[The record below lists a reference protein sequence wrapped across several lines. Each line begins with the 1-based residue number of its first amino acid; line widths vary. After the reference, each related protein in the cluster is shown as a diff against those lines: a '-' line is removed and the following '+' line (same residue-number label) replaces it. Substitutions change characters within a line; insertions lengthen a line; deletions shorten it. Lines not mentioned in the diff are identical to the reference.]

1 MPICIPNDLPAADV
15 LQRENIFV
23 MRSTRAETQNI
34 RPLEIVLLNLM
45 PTKIATETQLARL
58 LGNTPIQVELELLAQ
73 AQLRC
78 RRTVTLLQD
87 LYSTAWQTQL
97 DHRPLALQR
106 FGPGS
111 IRPQAVRELLET
123 GESVRSVADS
133 RLAIGQV
140 SQNREGEQL
149 VLTAEAWLTVLYQDG
164 EDRLQCIHRTVP
176 VSCRLDCPEDCR
188 CLCTV
193 RRQGEVYAAPAAGG
207 VEVRFTLEFGCLPVQ
222 TLSVPAVCGGS
233 LGEARDADGEKR
245 PSVVLR
251 FAVRGEEI
259 WDIAKAYGDEA
270 RFIFYYAGHG
280 VPDESNGTAY
290 LLPVDGKSS
299 ILATGYSISK
309 LYDQLHALGSQ
320 NVTVVM
326 DACFSGSKRGEGM
339 LASARGVAIK
349 SKAEAPKGN
358 MLVISAAQGNETAY
372 PYREKRH
379 GLFTYFLLKK
389 LQETKGNTTFGELFD
404 YVRTQVAQ
412 KSIVVNEK
420 SQTPSV
426 NASSELTSTWKQ
438 SKLF

>member
-1 MPICIPNDLPAADV
+1 MKIYLYLASLVALLCMAAQPAEA
-15 LQRENIFV
+15 QRISVGKKGRVVV
-23 MRSTRAETQNI
+23 MRTDSTSAQ
-34 RPLEIVLLNLM
+34 EIVN
-45 PTKIATETQLARL
+45 
-58 LGNTPIQVELELLAQ
+58 
-73 AQLRC
+73 
-78 RRTVTLLQD
+78 
-87 LYSTAWQTQL
+87 
-97 DHRPLALQR
+97 
-106 FGPGS
+106 
-111 IRPQAVRELLET
+111 
-123 GESVRSVADS
+123 
-133 RLAIGQV
+133 
-140 SQNREGEQL
+140 
-149 VLTAEAWLTVLYQDG
+149 QDG
-164 EDRLQCIHRTVP
+164 SRMNRARKTNHLQALAGNLRSDVDIDIP
-176 VSCRLDCPEDCR
+176 VSKAK
-188 CLCTV
+188 
-193 RRQGEVYAAPAAGG
+193 Q
-207 VEVRFTLEFGCLPVQ
+207 
-222 TLSVPAVCGGS
+222 
-233 LGEARDADGEKR
+233 EKT
-245 PSVVLR
+245 
-251 FAVRGEEI
+251 FAVIIANENYEEEVNVEFALNDGVAFSQYCTKTLGI
-259 WDIAKAYGDEA
+259 PQENVHVRQDATLNNILAEISWMQNIAKAYGDEA

-299 ILATGYSISK
+299 ILATGYSIGK
-309 LYDQLHALGSQ
+309 LYDQLHALSSQ

-426 NASSELTSTWKQ
+426 NASGELTSTWKQ